1 MSPQHSLNCP
11 KTTNLHA
18 GNGHA
23 ALLARALFGFW
34 SKGLA
39 FPYSICTVLV
49 MLRNRIAVLV
59 FARATDNRFVRRF
72 VGIGYIVSLGFLFVA
87 GCGGAGSTP
96 AAECVDGVC
105 PCSEGGI
112 RAAIAEGSGPYTFD
126 CDGPTT
132 VTTGREIVIDNDV
145 TLDGGGN
152 LTVDGNQRHRVFS
165 VLEAVTVELIA
176 ITVANGRQTEEH
188 GGGIRNEGALT
199 LTSSTVS
206 GSSAG
211 RDSGCRTDDQALLC
225 SEGGGIWNAGA
236 LTLMN
241 STVSASSAHFGG
253 GIANRGGR
261 ATLIDSKVLTSLATG
276 CRGAGAIVCSGGG
289 GIWNSGAL
297 TMDNSTVSESS
308 ADWGGGIYNR
318 GFPTLNNSTISGN
331 SAGFDG
337 GGLLN
342 FETLML
348 SDTTVADN
356 FAGQSGG
363 GIANE
368 AGTLDVSN
376 STLSGNAAVS
386 AGGGIFNPTG
396 AFTDLANTTISA
408 NTADR
413 EGGGIYT
420 GGELLL
426 VSSTIAENVAPT
438 GSAIFDPG
446 TPDVELRSIM
456 STLIAGD
463 CGGSPLVSGGYN
475 IEGPGDTCGFDTG
488 TDLSAEDQLDLGPL
502 ADNGGSTETHALLT
516 NSAAI
521 DRIPDIDCVDG
532 AGEPL
537 SADQRGEPRPGGATS
552 ICDVGAFEVQP

>member
-1 MSPQHSLNCP
+1 MRCFVGFWCIASV
-11 KTTNLHA
+11 
-18 GNGHA
+18 G
-23 ALLARALFGFW
+23 ALLG
-34 SKGLA
+34 
-39 FPYSICTVLV
+39 
-49 MLRNRIAVLV
+49 
-59 FARATDNRFVRRF
+59 
-72 VGIGYIVSLGFLFVA
+72 A
-87 GCGGAGSTP
+87 GCGGAGSSP
-96 AAECVDGVC
+96 EVECVANVC

-112 RAAIAEGSGPYTFD
+112 RAAIAEGVGPYTFD
-126 CDGPTT
+126 CDGSTT
-132 VTTGREIVIDNDV
+132 VTTGREIVIDHDV

-165 VLEAVTVELIA
+165 VLASVTVELIA

-188 GGGIRNEGALT
+188 GGGIRNEGTLT

-206 GSSAG
+206 VSSAG

-225 SEGGGIWNAGA
+225 SEGGAIWNAGT

-241 STVSASSAHFGG
+241 STVSGSSAHFGG
-253 GIANRGGR
+253 GIANRGGSVI
-261 ATLIDSKVLTSLATG
+261 LIDSKVLTSSATG
-276 CRGAGAIVCSGGG
+276 CRGTGAIVCSGGG

-297 TMDNSTVSESS
+297 TMVNSNVSENT

-318 GFPTLNNSTISGN
+318 GVPTLTNSTVSGN

-348 SDTTVADN
+348 ADTTVADN
-356 FAGQSGG
+356 IAGQSGG

-386 AGGGIFNPTG
+386 AGGGVFNPTG
-396 AFTDLANTTISA
+396 ASADLANTTISA
-408 NTADR
+408 NTADS

-426 VSSTIAENVAPT
+426 VSSTIAGNVAPT

-446 TPDVELRSIM
+446 TPDAELRSIM
-456 STLIAGD
+456 STLIVGD
-463 CGGSPLVSGGYN
+463 CGGSPFVSGGYN
-475 IEGPGDTCGFDTG
+475 IEGPGNTCGFDMG
-488 TDLSAEDQLDLGPL
+488 TDLPAEDQLDLGPL
-502 ADNGGSTETHALLT
+502 EDNGGSTETHSLLT

-521 DRIPDIDCVDG
+521 DRIPEIDCVDG

-537 SADQRGEPRPGGATS
+537 SADQRGESRPAGAS
-552 ICDVGAFEVQP
+552 SMCDVGAFEVQP